1 MGNKKK
7 VLIYDEK
14 KMRRGGQ
21 LLGMLKLSGVD
32 NFRIAAELSYIL
44 DSGEPA
50 EMEEKKEEKAD
61 VVHK

>member
-1 MGNKKK
+1 MKRN
-7 VLIYDEK
+7 VLIYDVN
-14 KMRRGGQ
+14 KMERAGQ

-44 DSGEPA
+44 DYGEPA
-50 EMEEKKEEKAD
+50 EMEDKKEEKKD

>member
-1 MGNKKK
+1 MKRN
-7 VLIYDEK
+7 VLIYDVN
-14 KMRRGGQ
+14 KMERAGQ

-50 EMEEKKEEKAD
+50 EMEDKKEEKKD